1 LNCTPK
7 VSAALGLIMEKYHLK
22 NQLDEAIKILYDNS
36 WLSHDGN
43 GNQFRMLNITNFVQ

>member
-1 LNCTPK
+1 
-7 VSAALGLIMEKYHLK
+7 MEKYHLK

-36 WLSHDGN
+36 WLSHDHDGN

>member
-1 LNCTPK
+1 
-7 VSAALGLIMEKYHLK
+7 MEKYHLK

-43 GNQFRMLNITNFVQ
+43 GNQFRMLNITNFVQELINEVMKVLT